1 MVEWFDMGGYE
12 YFVWGSMLCFFV
24 VMLADGLS
32 LRSKK
37 KQAERLVFSRFRRK
51 NK

>member
-12 YFVWGSMLCFFV
+12 FFVWGSMLCFFV
-24 VMLADGLS
+24 GMAVDALS

-37 KQAERLVFSRFRRK
+37 KQAERLVISRFRRK
-51 NK
+51 KK